1 MKNIVVLGMEFI
13 IKIMNKRTKEK
24 RFLDEDDLT
33 WINCTFKD
41 IKRTN
46 ESIIEELK
54 NLRDVNDIR
63 EKANDIRLSSME
75 KSNDIRYYTL
85 LAVISFFGILLSIF
99 KVLF

>member
-24 RFLDEDDLT
+24 RFLDEDDLIG
-33 WINCTFKD
+33 INCTFKD

-46 ESIIEELK
+46 ESIREELK
-54 NLRDVNDIR
+54 YLRESNNIR
-63 EKANDIRLSSME
+63 FSSME

-99 KVLF
+99 KVYF

>member
-1 MKNIVVLGMEFI
+1 MKNIVVFGMEFI
-13 IKIMNKRTKEK
+13 IKTMNKRTKEK

-33 WINCTFKD
+33 GIECTFKD

-46 ESIIEELK
+46 ESIREELK
-54 NLRDVNDIR
+54 HLRDVNDIR
-63 EKANDIRLSSME
+63 EKA
-75 KSNDIRYYTL
+75 NDIRYYTL

>member
-1 MKNIVVLGMEFI
+1 
-13 IKIMNKRTKEK
+13 MNKRTKEK

-33 WINCTFKD
+33 GINNTFAKMDITFQSIRED

-46 ESIIEELK
+46 ESIREELK
-54 NLRDVNDIR
+54 HLRDVNDIR
-63 EKANDIRLSSME
+63 EKA
-75 KSNDIRYYTL
+75 NDIRYYTL